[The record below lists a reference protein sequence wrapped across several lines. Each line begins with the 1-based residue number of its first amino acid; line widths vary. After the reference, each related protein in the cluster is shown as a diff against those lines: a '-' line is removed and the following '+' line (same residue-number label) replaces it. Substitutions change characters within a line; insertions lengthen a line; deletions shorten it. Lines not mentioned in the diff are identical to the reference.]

1 MSSFDYQIQ
10 CEELTRTEPTA
21 EDWAEYG
28 AWLDSQESYEWS
40 DEAIEF
46 EESLRWDSLYE
57 EDSPLNDPAP
67 WDGWQDYV
75 PEEEEELDYSDY
87 LYELQENLEF

>member
-28 AWLDSQESYEWS
+28 AWLDSQESYE
-40 DEAIEF
+40 
-46 EESLRWDSLYE
+46 

-75 PEEEEELDYSDY
+75 PEDEEELDYSDY